1 MSDSSGPE
9 TLSIEVVFA
18 LRDRQE
24 LVTVLLDAGATVED
38 AIGQSS
44 IQSLFPEWNLGE
56 CAVGIW
62 GRRVDRDQRLQPGD
76 RVEIYRPL
84 AMDPRE
90 ARRQLAAQ
98 GKSMGKS
105 VADADAQE
113 AGGAR
118 GTDEKKN

>member
-1 MSDSSGPE
+1 MSDSSRHE
-9 TLSIEVVFA
+9 ILRIEVVFA
-18 LRDRQE
+18 LPNRQE
-24 LVTVLLDAGATVED
+24 LVTVLLDPGATAGD
-38 AIGQSS
+38 AIECSS
-44 IQSLFPEWNLGE
+44 IQSLFPEWNLTD

-62 GRRVDRDQRLQPGD
+62 GRQVDRDQRLEAGD

-98 GKSMGKS
+98 GKSMGRP
-105 VADADAQE
+105 ADDTEQD

-118 GTDEKKN
+118 GTDEKT